1 MEKSNRDRP
10 NPKRLKNL
18 SPRNG
23 SMFSGQ
29 DSARKPKVFIKT
41 FGCQM
46 NFLDS
51 EVVVGILTRE
61 GFELVDS
68 PGKAD
73 VILFNGC
80 SVRQHAEERVWGGLG
95 ALKKIKAKNR
105 NIKIGVLGCIAE
117 AHKDEILRRFPQV
130 DFVVG
135 PRRIKEIDIFLDE
148 VINKGNRLVVLGQG
162 SDFLRDESFA
172 LRKNKTSAFV
182 RIMVGCDNF
191 CSYCIVPYLRGRERS
206 RSSRHVLD
214 EITTLVAKGHEEV
227 ILLGQNVN
235 SYGKALEEVIDFA
248 DLLKQTAKIDG
259 LKRIRFMTSHPKDI
273 STKLIEVIAGE
284 KKIVRHIHL
293 PLQSGSDRILRLM
306 NRGYSSGDYLT
317 LVTKLRQAIPGL
329 ILSTDVIVGFPKET
343 MDDFKKTYNLVK
355 EIGFDN
361 AFIFKYSPR
370 LPAASVKM
378 KDDVPL
384 CEKEERNQMLLALC
398 HKEVRK

>member
-1 MEKSNRDRP
+1 
-10 NPKRLKNL
+10 
-18 SPRNG
+18 
-23 SMFSGQ
+23 
-29 DSARKPKVFIKT
+29 
-41 FGCQM
+41 M

-51 EVVVGILTRE
+51 EVAAGVLTGD

-73 VILFNGC
+73 IILFNGC

-95 ALKKIKAKNR
+95 ALKKLKGKNGK
-105 NIKIGVLGCIAE
+105 IKIGVLGCIAE

-130 DFVVG
+130 DLVAG
-135 PRRIKEIDIFLDE
+135 PRRVKEIGIFLGE
-148 VINKGNRLVVLGQG
+148 VINEGNRLVALGQG
-162 SDFLRDESFA
+162 NDFLKDESFA

-206 RSSRHVLD
+206 RPSRDILD
-214 EITTLVAKGHEEV
+214 EISSLVAKGYEEV

-235 SYGKALEEVIDFA
+235 SYGKGLEEVIDFA
-248 DLLKQTAKIDG
+248 ELLKQTAKIDG

-273 STKLIEVIAGE
+273 SMKLIEVIAGE

-306 NRGYSSGDYLT
+306 NRGYNSGDYLR
-317 LVTKLRQAIPGL
+317 LVIRLRQAIPRL
-329 ILSTDVIVGFPKET
+329 ILSTDVIVGFPQET
-343 MDDFKKTYNLVK
+343 RDDFKKTYNLVK

-370 LPAASVKM
+370 PPAASAKM

-384 CEKEERNQMLLALC
+384 SEKEERNQILLALC

>member
-1 MEKSNRDRP
+1 MC
-10 NPKRLKNL
+10 
-18 SPRNG
+18 RN
-23 SMFSGQ
+23 MKIFL
-29 DSARKPKVFIKT
+29 KT

-51 EVVVGILTRE
+51 EVAAGVLTGD

-73 VILFNGC
+73 IILFNGC

-95 ALKKIKAKNR
+95 ALKKLKGKNGK
-105 NIKIGVLGCIAE
+105 IKIGVLGCIAE

-130 DFVVG
+130 DLVAG
-135 PRRIKEIDIFLDE
+135 PRRVKEIGIFLGE
-148 VINKGNRLVVLGQG
+148 VINEGNRLVALGQG
-162 SDFLRDESFA
+162 NDFLKDESFA

-206 RSSRHVLD
+206 RPSRDILD
-214 EITTLVAKGHEEV
+214 EISSLVAKGYEEV

-235 SYGKALEEVIDFA
+235 SYGKGLEEVIDFA
-248 DLLKQTAKIDG
+248 ELLKQTAKIDG

-273 STKLIEVIAGE
+273 STKLIEVIAAE

-317 LVTKLRQAIPGL
+317 LVTKLRQAIPRM
-329 ILSTDVIVGFPKET
+329 ILSTDVIVGFPQET
-343 MDDFKKTYNLVK
+343 RDDFKKTYNLVK

-370 LPAASVKM
+370 PPAASAKM

-384 CEKEERNQMLLALC
+384 SEKEERNQILLALC